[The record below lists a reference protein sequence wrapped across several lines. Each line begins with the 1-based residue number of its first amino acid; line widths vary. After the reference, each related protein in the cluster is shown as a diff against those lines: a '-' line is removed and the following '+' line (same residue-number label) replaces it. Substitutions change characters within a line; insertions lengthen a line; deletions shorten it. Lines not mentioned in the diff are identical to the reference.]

1 MLQKYFIYFSLKE
14 ECNVYFS
21 STYSTFNE
29 AKHNIENFLKD
40 YAHTRGKSVIY
51 VTKEELEK
59 VKVPEKAYYVRRK
72 NSEAIVYNFETNIGR
87 FYNTY
92 TLTKYGKIGI
102 NEILFSKEEKEISV
116 EKTVN
121 LHVTNYE
128 RGAHV
133 SFVSELKNVLSKRE
147 LTIILPQKK
156 EVEKPENPFITS
168 LKLGKTTLRNV
179 TPIASPAL
187 GRVVPV

>member
-1 MLQKYFIYFSLKE
+1 MLQKYFLYFSLKE

-40 YAHTRGKSVIY
+40 YAHTRGQSVIY

-156 EVEKPENPFITS
+156 EVEKSENPFITS

-179 TPIASPAL
+179 TPIASPVL
-187 GRVVPV
+187 GRVM

>member
-1 MLQKYFIYFSLKE
+1 MLQKYFIYFSTKE

-21 STYSTFNE
+21 STYPTFNK
-29 AKHNIENFLKD
+29 AKDNIENFLED
-40 YAHTRGKSVIY
+40 YAKTRGKSVIY

-59 VKVPEKAYYVRRK
+59 VKVPKKAYYVRRK
-72 NSEAIVYNFETNIGR
+72 NSEAVVYNFETNLGT

-102 NEILFSKEEKEISV
+102 HEILFSKEEKEISP

-147 LTIILPQKK
+147 SSVILPQKK
-156 EVEKPENPFITS
+156 ELEISENPFITS
-168 LKLGKTTLRNV
+168 LKLGKTTLRPV
-179 TPIASPAL
+179 SVHPSTPVL
-187 GRVVPV
+187 GRVL